1 MWFIVLLGRHRKVCS
16 KLSTLGYTWERD
28 SEEVWFAQ
36 DMPQDS
42 KRGSLCFSFLICE
55 VGLMVTSPIM
65 CLACLAQSN
74 VSIKFTCCDLRPNE
88 NGGILGKCYC
98 SVMLHTVFVERWSP
112 SSPETYRLR
121 MSKVMIHFP
130 QPRDLVAGAGIMV
143 KKVEGVPSF
152 MEQTAQRREETKQ
165 TIQ

>member
-1 MWFIVLLGRHRKVCS
+1 
-16 KLSTLGYTWERD
+16 
-28 SEEVWFAQ
+28 
-36 DMPQDS
+36 
-42 KRGSLCFSFLICE
+42 
-55 VGLMVTSPIM
+55 
-65 CLACLAQSN
+65 
-74 VSIKFTCCDLRPNE
+74 
-88 NGGILGKCYC
+88 
-98 SVMLHTVFVERWSP
+98 
-112 SSPETYRLR
+112 